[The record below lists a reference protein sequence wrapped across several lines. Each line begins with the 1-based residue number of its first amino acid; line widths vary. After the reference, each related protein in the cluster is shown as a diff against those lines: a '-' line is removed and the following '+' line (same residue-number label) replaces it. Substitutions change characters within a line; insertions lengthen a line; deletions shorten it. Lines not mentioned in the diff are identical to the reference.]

1 MAVNLFALAQQP
13 ERATYKSLA
22 DTADE
27 AARHAEALDSLI
39 DNQADDLAGLLVP
52 VRDFLR
58 MSQRLRADGEWWTE
72 TSEDAPMPDAEEQI
86 RAAERAAAVHEAIRG
101 LPDIFRDV
109 FVRCEVDGAD
119 MPEVAREI
127 GIPVNTGYNRL
138 RLARAQFRKAVKRI
152 MARRRLA
159 SGDL

>member
-1 MAVNLFALAQQP
+1 VLLA
-13 ERATYKSLA
+13 
-22 DTADE
+22 
-27 AARHAEALDSLI
+27 AARSGSPLEPQALLSGI
-39 DNQADDLAGLLVP
+39 ARNLVL
-52 VRDFLR
+52 RWRGR

-86 RAAERAAAVHEAIRG
+86 RAAERAAVVHEAIRG
-101 LPDIFRDV
+101 LPDIFREV

-119 MPEVAREI
+119 MSEVAREI

-138 RLARAQFRKAVKRI
+138 RLARAHFREAVKRI
-152 MARRRLA
+152 LARWRLA